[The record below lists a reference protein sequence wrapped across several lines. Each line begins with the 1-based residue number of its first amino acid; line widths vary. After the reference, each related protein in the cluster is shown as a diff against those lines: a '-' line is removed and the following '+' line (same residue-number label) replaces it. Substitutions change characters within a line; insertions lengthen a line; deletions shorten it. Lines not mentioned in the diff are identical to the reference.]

1 LQARKGALAADQSRY
16 RDNLDTVGR
25 DSSQGQQ
32 YVKRLMDSETAID
45 QTSAKIIE
53 AQKGA
58 KEAQSAYESYIGNLS
73 L

>member
-1 LQARKGALAADQSRY
+1 M
-16 RDNLDTVGR
+16 GR

-53 AQKGA
+53 AQKGL
-58 KEAQSAYESYIGNLS
+58 KDAQASYESYIGNLS